1 MIREATAFV
10 RNWLSERYPVDE
22 AEEFIEGQAGKPLP
36 AHVSYL
42 HTFGSLAL
50 FLMANQI
57 ITGILLMVYYRP
69 TGNTAFESVKFIM
82 TKAQLGWLIR
92 GLHAWGANI
101 MIATVVLHMLRTFMM
116 GSFKKPRELTWVLGC
131 FIFFTVLGFGFTGY
145 LLPWNQLSY
154 WATTVGTEVAGAIPW
169 FGTFIKYLLRG
180 GVAVGEETLSRFY
193 VVHVVI
199 LPWVLVGMVSLHI
212 ILMRVQGLAPM
223 APVGEGEHVP
233 EGQGIPFYPDHVF
246 KELVVFPLL
255 FILMLG
261 IVILLPVELGDK
273 ANPFVTPEGIKPE
286 WYFLPSYQLLK
297 YFPKLLGIFV
307 AGIPMLLLLLWPF
320 LDRGRERRPSQRPL
334 AVLIGTAGLLFAIFF
349 GIVGYMSER
358 NVTWHGQPYHID
370 LYGIPHRLEK
380 SAEQSAPQPAQ
391 PAAAEGGAGE
401 SSPQKGSG
409 EQ

>member
-1 MIREATAFV
+1 
-10 RNWLSERYPVDE
+10 
-22 AEEFIEGQAGKPLP
+22 
-36 AHVSYL
+36 
-42 HTFGSLAL
+42 
-50 FLMANQI
+50 
-57 ITGILLMVYYRP
+57 
-69 TGNTAFESVKFIM
+69 
-82 TKAQLGWLIR
+82 
-92 GLHAWGANI
+92 
-101 MIATVVLHMLRTFMM
+101 
-116 GSFKKPRELTWVLGC
+116 
-131 FIFFTVLGFGFTGY
+131 
-145 LLPWNQLSY
+145 
-154 WATTVGTEVAGAIPW
+154 
-169 FGTFIKYLLRG
+169 
-180 GVAVGEETLSRFY
+180 
-193 VVHVVI
+193 
-199 LPWVLVGMVSLHI
+199 
-212 ILMRVQGLAPM
+212 
-223 APVGEGEHVP
+223 
-233 EGQGIPFYPDHVF
+233 
-246 KELVVFPLL
+246 
-255 FILMLG
+255 MLG